1 MDWNKV
7 GLIAVAAA
15 VIYYA
20 YRMVKSGGYRALMER
35 SRNAP
40 QHWGTFAIII
50 LCVIAFVYLLIRL

>member
-7 GLIAVAAA
+7 GLIVVAAA

-20 YRMVKSGGYRALMER
+20 YRMVKSGGYRALVER

>member
-7 GLIAVAAA
+7 GLIVIAVA
-15 VIYYA
+15 VLYYA

>member
-1 MDWNKV
+1 MDWTKV
-7 GLIAVAAA
+7 GLIVVAAA

-20 YRMVKSGGYRALMER
+20 YRMVKSGGYRALVER

>member
-7 GLIAVAAA
+7 GLVVVAAA

-20 YRMVKSGGYRALMER
+20 YRMVKSGGYRALVER

-50 LCVIAFVYLLIRL
+50 FCVIAFVYPLIRL

>member
-7 GLIAVAAA
+7 GLIVVAAA

-20 YRMVKSGGYRALMER
+20 YRMVKSGGYRALVER

-50 LCVIAFVYLLIRL
+50 LCVISFVYLLIRL

>member
-7 GLIAVAAA
+7 GLVVVAAA

-20 YRMVKSGGYRALMER
+20 YRIVKSGGYRALVER

>member
-1 MDWNKV
+1 MDWNKL
-7 GLIAVAAA
+7 GLVAIGAYF
-15 VIYYA
+15 IYNF
-20 YRMVKSGGYRALMER
+20 YRMVKSGGYKALLER

>member
-7 GLIAVAAA
+7 GLIVVAAA

-20 YRMVKSGGYRALMER
+20 SRMVKSGGYRTLVER

>member
-1 MDWNKV
+1 MDWNKL
-7 GLIAVAAA
+7 GLVAIGAYF
-15 VIYYA
+15 IYMF
-20 YRMVKSGGYRALMER
+20 YRNVKNGGYKALLER

>member
-7 GLIAVAAA
+7 GLVIVAAA

-20 YRMVKSGGYRALMER
+20 YRMVKSGGYRALVER

>member
-7 GLIAVAAA
+7 GLVVVAAA

-20 YRMVKSGGYRALMER
+20 YRMVKSGGYRALVER

-50 LCVIAFVYLLIRL
+50 LCVIAFVSLLIRL

>member
-7 GLIAVAAA
+7 GLIVVAVA
-15 VIYYA
+15 VLYYA

-40 QHWGTFAIII
+40 QHWGTCAIII

>member
-1 MDWNKV
+1 MDWNKF

-20 YRMVKSGGYRALMER
+20 YRMVKSGGYRALVER

>member
-7 GLIAVAAA
+7 GLVVVAAA

-20 YRMVKSGGYRALMER
+20 YRMVKSGGYRALVER

-50 LCVIAFVYLLIRL
+50 LCVISFVYLLIRL

>member
-1 MDWNKV
+1 MGWNKV
-7 GLIAVAAA
+7 GLIVVAVA
-15 VIYYA
+15 VLYYA

>member
-7 GLIAVAAA
+7 GLVVVAAA

>member
-7 GLIAVAAA
+7 GLVVVAAA

-20 YRMVKSGGYRALMER
+20 YRMVKSGGYRALVER

>member
-20 YRMVKSGGYRALMER
+20 YRMVKSGGYRALVER

>member
-1 MDWNKV
+1 MDWNQV
-7 GLIAVAAA
+7 GLIAMAVA
-15 VIYYA
+15 VIFIA

>member
-7 GLIAVAAA
+7 GLVVVAAA

-20 YRMVKSGGYRALMER
+20 YRIVKSGGYRALVER

-50 LCVIAFVYLLIRL
+50 LCDIAFVYLLIRL

>member
-7 GLIAVAAA
+7 GLIVIAVA
-15 VIYYA
+15 ILYYA

>member
-7 GLIAVAAA
+7 GLVVVAAA

-20 YRMVKSGGYRALMER
+20 YRMVKSGGYRALVER

-40 QHWGTFAIII
+40 QHWGTFAFLMVMIV
-50 LCVIAFVYLLIRL
+50 LFVILLIRL

>member
-1 MDWNKV
+1 MDWNQI
-7 GLIAVAAA
+7 GLIVVAAA

-20 YRMVKSGGYRALMER
+20 YRMVKSGGYRALVER

>member
-7 GLIAVAAA
+7 GLVVVAVA

-20 YRMVKSGGYRALMER
+20 YRMVKSGGYRALVER

>member
-7 GLIAVAAA
+7 GLVVVTAA

-20 YRMVKSGGYRALMER
+20 YRMVKSGGYRALVER

>member
-7 GLIAVAAA
+7 GLIVVAVA
-15 VIYYA
+15 VLYYA

>member
-7 GLIAVAAA
+7 GLVVVAAA

-20 YRMVKSGGYRALMER
+20 YRMVKSGGYRALVER

-50 LCVIAFVYLLIRL
+50 LCVIAFIYLLIRL

>member
-7 GLIAVAAA
+7 GLVVVAAA

-20 YRMVKSGGYRALMER
+20 YRMVKSGGYHALVER

>member
-1 MDWNKV
+1 MDWNQI
-7 GLIAVAAA
+7 GLVVVAAA

-20 YRMVKSGGYRALMER
+20 YRMVKSGGYRALVER

>member
-7 GLIAVAAA
+7 GLVVVAAA

-20 YRMVKSGGYRALMER
+20 YRMVKSGGYRALVER

-40 QHWGTFAIII
+40 QHWGTFAIIT

>member
-7 GLIAVAAA
+7 GLIVVAAA

-40 QHWGTFAIII
+40 QHWDTFAIII

>member
-7 GLIAVAAA
+7 GLVVVAAA
-15 VIYYA
+15 VIYCA
-20 YRMVKSGGYRALMER
+20 YRMVKSGGYRALVER

>member
-7 GLIAVAAA
+7 GLVVVAAV

-20 YRMVKSGGYRALMER
+20 YRMVKSGGYRALVER

>member
-7 GLIAVAAA
+7 GLVVVAAA

-20 YRMVKSGGYRALMER
+20 YRMVKSGGYRALVER

-40 QHWGTFAIII
+40 QHWSTFAIII